1 MAEPYTLTTLPS
13 GLRVATEQLAG
24 MESVTFCISFN
35 VGARYELSEEHGI
48 AHLLEHM
55 AFKGT
60 PTRTALEIA
69 EEFDSI
75 GGQVNAY
82 TSNEQTVYYARVL
95 REHLPLAVEILAD
108 ILQHSTFDED
118 ELIREKDVVIQEIG
132 QNEDSPEDLVFD
144 FLHQVAFKGSTLGRS
159 ILGTEESVRSF
170 TSGQLHG
177 FIRKHYHA
185 PAMVITAAG
194 NITHADTL
202 ALVQKYFT
210 DFPDTNIP
218 SHSAAGYYAGSKCL
232 SRDLEQVQVMQGYE
246 SFAIHDADYYVLQL
260 LSTILGGGM
269 SSRLFQEVRE
279 KRGLAYS
286 ISSFLTTYQDVG
298 MIGIHAAT
306 SEEKAH
312 ELLDVLN
319 AETQKL
325 ILGVTEQELS
335 RAKQQYRAGV
345 LMRHESP
352 TSMAEWMARHL
363 QDYKEFRDAQNL
375 IARVQA
381 VTPADVQRVAKR
393 IFDAPRISLAALG
406 PEAERL
412 AA

>member
-1 MAEPYTLTTLPS
+1 MTEPYTLTTLPS

-24 MESVTFCISFN
+24 MESVTFCVSFN
-35 VGARYELSEEHGI
+35 VGARYELPEEHGI

-60 PTRTALEIA
+60 PTRNALEIA

-108 ILQHSTFDED
+108 ILQHSTFDEE

-144 FLHQVAFKGSTLGRS
+144 YLHQVAFAESTLGRS

-170 TSGQLHG
+170 TSDQLRG
-177 FIRKHYHA
+177 FIQRHYHT

-202 ALVQKYFT
+202 ALVQRYFT

-218 SHSAAGYYAGSKCL
+218 SHPAAEYHAGNKCI
-232 SRDLEQVQVMQGYE
+232 SRDLEQVQVMLGFE

-286 ISSFLTTYQDVG
+286 ISAFLTTYQDVG
-298 MIGIHAAT
+298 MLGIHAAT
-306 SEEKAH
+306 SEEKTA
-312 ELLDVLN
+312 ELLEVLN

-325 ILGVTEQELS
+325 IRGVSEQELS
-335 RAKQQYRAGV
+335 RAKQQHRAGV
-345 LMRHESP
+345 LMRRESP

-363 QDYKEFRDAQNL
+363 QDYKEFRNAEDL

-381 VTPADVQRVAKR
+381 VTQADIQRVAKR
-393 IFDAPRISLAALG
+393 IFEVPRISLTALG
-406 PEAERL
+406 PEAAII